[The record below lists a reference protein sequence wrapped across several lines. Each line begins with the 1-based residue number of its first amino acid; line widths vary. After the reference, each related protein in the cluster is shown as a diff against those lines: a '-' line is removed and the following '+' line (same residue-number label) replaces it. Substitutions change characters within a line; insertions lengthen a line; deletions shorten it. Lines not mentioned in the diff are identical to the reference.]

1 MKHFLSN
8 LDLHSETPQDYESII
23 FGAGCFWGVEKKF
36 WQLDGVWLT
45 SVGYSGG
52 ELEDPSYE
60 IVCSGTTNHVEVVK
74 VVFNPEVISL
84 ADLLK
89 VFWECHDPTQGM
101 RQGNDIGSQYRSVIY
116 YHDEAQKEI
125 AERSKVETD
134 ASDLWPNPIVTEIA
148 PLATFYDAEGYH
160 QNYFKDNPVQPYCQ
174 VVINPK
180 VQKFRQAFQDRLKES
195 A

>member
-8 LDLHSETPQDYESII
+8 LDLHSETPQNYESII

-36 WQLDGVWLT
+36 WQQDGVWLT

-84 ADLLK
+84 AHLLK

-101 RQGNDIGSQYRSVIY
+101 RQGNDVGSQYRSVIY
-116 YHDEAQKEI
+116 SSDTSDLDIANESKEIYQKELEKNNYSTI
-125 AERSKVETD
+125 T
-134 ASDLWPNPIVTEIA
+134 TEIDIVKNYF
-148 PLATFYDAEGYH
+148 LAEEYH
-160 QNYFKDNPVQPYCQ
+160 QQYLAKNPNGYCG
-174 VVINPK
+174 IGGTGCSYPEK
-180 VQKFRQAFQDRLKES
+180 Y
-195 A
+195 

>member
-52 ELEDPSYE
+52 EVEDPSYE

-89 VFWECHDPTQGM
+89 VFWECHDPTQGD
-101 RQGNDIGSQYRSVIY
+101 RQGNDIGSQYRSAIY
-116 YHDEAQKEI
+116 CESQQQLEA
-125 AERSKVETD
+125 ASKSLELFNEVLT
-134 ASDLWPNPIVTEIA
+134 AKGFPKITTEIA
-148 PLATFYDAEGYH
+148 MNQPSFVAEEYH
-160 QNYFKDNPVQPYCQ
+160 QQYLAKNPNGYCGIKGTGC
-174 VVINPK
+174 VLPP
-180 VQKFRQAFQDRLKES
+180 L
-195 A
+195 

>member
-101 RQGNDIGSQYRSVIY
+101 RQGNDIGTQYRSEIFCLNDDQY
-116 YHDEAQKEI
+116 LIADAMKRKFNKEI
-125 AERSKVETD
+125 YDNK
-134 ASDLWPNPIVTEIA
+134 IVTSISMAENFWIA
-148 PLATFYDAEGYH
+148 EEYH
-160 QNYFKDNPVQPYCQ
+160 QKYVRKKKNMIF
-174 VVINPK
+174 
-180 VQKFRQAFQDRLKES
+180 
-195 A
+195 

>member
-8 LDLHSETPQDYESII
+8 LDLHSETPQNYESII

-36 WQLDGVWLT
+36 WQQDGVWLT

-101 RQGNDIGSQYRSVIY
+101 RQGNDIGTQYRSVCY
-116 YHDEAQKEI
+116 CDKEEDLTLI
-125 AERSKVETD
+125 ETSLNKYQTILSESNLGSITTELKMGQQYFLAEE
-134 ASDLWPNPIVTEIA
+134 
-148 PLATFYDAEGYH
+148 YH
-160 QNYFKDNPVQPYCQ
+160 QQYLDKNSNGYCGIGGTGCEFK
-174 VVINPK
+174 I
-180 VQKFRQAFQDRLKES
+180 
-195 A
+195 

>member
-101 RQGNDIGSQYRSVIY
+101 RQGNDIGTQYRSIIITTNEKQFELAKSTKNKY
-116 YHDEAQKEI
+116 EELLKKNGFPKI
-125 AERSKVETD
+125 T
-134 ASDLWPNPIVTEIA
+134 TEIQNFKNF
-148 PLATFYDAEGYH
+148 FYAEEYH
-160 QNYFKDNPVQPYCQ
+160 QQYLLKNPNGYCGIGGCN
-174 VVINPK
+174 VSYNN
-180 VQKFRQAFQDRLKES
+180 
-195 A
+195 